1 MWMLNSGQTRIL
13 VCTDVCGMGLNITC
27 VLRVFQWK
35 VLEVLC
41 LKTLNQREGRGGRD
55 PSTQAVVR
63 PVDTHKTRCGRD
75 FGCAVGEIRHVPSKF
90 VVNLARYEGYCAK

>member
-1 MWMLNSGQTRIL
+1 MLNSGQTRIL
-13 VCTDVCGMGLNITC
+13 VCTDMCGMGLNITC

-63 PVDTHKTRCGRD
+63 PVDTHKM
-75 FGCAVGEIRHVPSKF
+75 HQ
-90 VVNLARYEGYCAK
+90 